1 MGHIGLLPQKVNKFR
16 LQGVNSKEKNKI
28 FNDAISLSKSGAFAI
43 VIECV
48 VEELAKKIKDNE
60 ATALK
65 LLGAIETL
73 QYLNPPAPQPTE
85 VEEPAEVPAA

>member
-1 MGHIGLLPQKVNKFR
+1 MPVDVKETATQEELLEQFQTRYSN
-16 LQGVNSKEKNKI
+16 L
-28 FNDAISLSKSGAFAI
+28 IS
-43 VIECV
+43 ENQ
-48 VEELAKKIKDNE
+48 ELAKKIKDNE

-73 QYLNPPAPQPTE
+73 QYLNPAPPEPTE